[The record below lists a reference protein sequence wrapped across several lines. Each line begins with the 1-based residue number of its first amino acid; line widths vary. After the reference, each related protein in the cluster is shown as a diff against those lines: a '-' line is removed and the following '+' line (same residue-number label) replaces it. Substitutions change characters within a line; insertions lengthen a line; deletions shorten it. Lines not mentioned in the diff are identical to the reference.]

1 MIFHHFLIDFDSF
14 LRGVPTPGS
23 PGAPQG
29 SQRGLQV
36 FFSLIFRGPRGG
48 LGAPFG
54 PWGAPRAPKWRPSRA
69 KKWEKDR
76 SRRPSRSQADFGGD
90 QGGARTLRMWL
101 NHNKYWCFRKGPLS
115 RIFSQKTSQQA
126 PKSELLASLLAPG
139 AVFEPTSAPRGRSG
153 EASEP
158 LCEKHRILWFSG
170 SWPGGAET

>member
-1 MIFHHFLIDFDSF
+1 MLRNRCVLKWLRHGGAKPGEMRCIFPVTLDRFSHNFLSIFHQFLIDFDSF
-14 LRGVPTPGS
+14 LRGVPTPGP

-29 SQRGLQV
+29 WQRGLQV

-76 SRRPSRSQADFGGD
+76 SRRPSRSQADFGGE

-101 NHNKYWCFRKGPLS
+101 NHSKY
-115 RIFSQKTSQQA
+115 
-126 PKSELLASLLAPG
+126 
-139 AVFEPTSAPRGRSG
+139 
-153 EASEP
+153 
-158 LCEKHRILWFSG
+158 
-170 SWPGGAET
+170 